1 MAAETLYTVERVA
14 TVLPAVQMVSL
25 MQACRSAQHP
35 ASCRTVSDVCFFY
48 PEITLLVLQF
58 WRDYLV

>member
-25 MQACRSAQHP
+25 MQACRSAQHILP
-35 ASCRTVSDVCFFY
+35 LAERWPICVSS
-48 PEITLLVLQF
+48 TQK
-58 WRDYLV
+58 